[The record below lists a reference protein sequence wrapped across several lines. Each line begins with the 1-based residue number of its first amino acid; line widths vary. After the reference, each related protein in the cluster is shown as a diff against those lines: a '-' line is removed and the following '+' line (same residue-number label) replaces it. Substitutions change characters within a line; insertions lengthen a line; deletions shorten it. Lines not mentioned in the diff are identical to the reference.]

1 MNIEKQGKAK
11 PNKLSLAGG
20 AGDARG
26 RRFVSEQDVMEVTK
40 LFERLFHK
48 ETNKVLW
55 KWKYLPPWTDEAYSW
70 VASMDG
76 QIAGHFGV
84 IPLRGQ
90 IRGEETMFFQFG
102 DIMADPKYRSLDVY
116 RQLNPTKVV
125 DEIRRKWPKS
135 VIYGFTGRQQSILY
149 TWFASVGKSTHVE
162 SADDRLIQVRAEDGL
177 SADTEAITVRAWDWD
192 TPELDELWQELQD
205 TVPIGL
211 IRDRPY
217 LNWRYA
223 THPLLKYSL
232 FGVYEN
238 DVPVGWLVTTIRKE
252 TDEFKDEF
260 RIQDFLLPP
269 EIHLPA
275 LKKAASILNAGSL
288 VLWLPAN
295 YLDPGIKSR
304 ASGGW
309 KVMYH
314 SLEDKI
320 SKNFLANRIFY
331 TLGEAD
337 EWWW

>member
-1 MNIEKQGKAK
+1 MNIERQVKSK
-11 PNKLSLAGG
+11 PNVVSPPAN
-20 AGDARG
+20 AGDVRA
-26 RRFVSEQDVMEVTK
+26 RRFVFELDVMEVTK
-40 LFERLFHK
+40 LFERIFRK
-48 ETNKVLW
+48 ETNEKLW
-55 KWKYLPPWTDEAYSW
+55 QWKYLPPWTDEVYSW

-76 QIAGHFGV
+76 QIVGHIGV

-102 DIMADPKYRSLDVY
+102 DIMADPKYRELDVY
-116 RQLNPTKVV
+116 QQLNPSEVIN
-125 DEIRRKWPKS
+125 EIRRKWPKS
-135 VIYGFTGRQQSILY
+135 IIYGFTGEQLSMWY
-149 TWFASVGKSTHVE
+149 TWFTSLGKSTHIE
-162 SADDRLIQVRAEDGL
+162 SADDRLIQVRDEEIP
-177 SADTEAITVRAWDWD
+177 STDTLEITVRTWNWD
-192 TPELDELWQELQD
+192 TPELDELWRELQD

-211 IRDRPY
+211 IRDQAY

-223 THPLLKYSL
+223 THPLHKYSL

-238 DVPVGWLVTTIRKE
+238 DVPAGWLVTTIRKE
-252 TDEFKDEF
+252 TDEFEDEF

-275 LKKAASILNAGSL
+275 LKKAASTLNAGSL

-295 YLDPGIKSR
+295 YLDPDIKSR

-309 KVMYH
+309 KVIYH
-314 SLEDKI
+314 SFEDKV
-320 SKNFLANRIFY
+320 SKNYLANRIFY